1 MRKFKFVLILAVV
14 SFLTVGIY
22 TLFIR
27 SIDESD
33 FVVETVKGDPKQSVV
48 RSVHADIIDQGLKNL
63 DYNVRLDGHV
73 QKTAGNLITSL
84 FNNPIDEEG
93 EPTDF
98 RRFIASDKVTTLEQ
112 EGITYGIGIKD
123 KNKWELQYWNAG
135 KQRVVKKIFPEPSE
149 AQKLGEIDLIP
160 YQRVE
165 NSLYVYAQD
174 YATNLETLLYKIN
187 LKNDTVQKINLP
199 YTSKKY
205 TYILGIH
212 DETIVYYTSEG
223 VEGSDATK
231 ETVYL
236 SNGKTVQPLKGLDLS
251 DAFQTK
257 LSIDGTKLIM
267 LKDELKGLRWTV
279 YDLTSKKMKKYSMIL
294 PHTKDGDVLNKF
306 IELQNDMIYM
316 GSQAEDGVIN
326 IRVVDALSKRVVYE
340 GNIKDKLKRKE
351 TMFNTLVLN

>member
-123 KNKWELQYWNAG
+123 KNKWELQYWNAS

-267 LKDELKGLRWTV
+267 FKDELKGLRWTV

-306 IELQNDMIYM
+306 IEPKNDMIYM
-316 GSQAEDGVIN
+316 GSQAGDGVIN
-326 IRVVDALSKRVVYE
+326 IRVVDALSKRVIYE

-351 TMFNTLVLN
+351 TMFNTLILN